1 MCSDRIVDCTGDIY
15 GKRAL
20 DFVED
25 LQQLTDASG
34 IAGRIERELAWFGFS
49 CVTIGDLPAPGV
61 EPRILLNTRP
71 LDYALHYQ
79 RENYFQK
86 DPVVLALSRSFAPV
100 AWQDVRK
107 QKLSRRERT
116 IIDEGREF
124 GARDG
129 ILIPI
134 FGASGSLSLFSP
146 CGFAP
151 DLSARARSALEMIGI
166 YSYQALRRALYR
178 RSESIQR
185 DPLTN
190 REREVMKWVA
200 TGKTDDEIATIL
212 RISRETVTTHVENAK
227 RKLNAVRRTYA
238 VVQALR
244 MGEITL

>member
-1 MCSDRIVDCTGDIY
+1 MGLDTSVTLTGDIY

-25 LQQLTDASG
+25 LQQLADARAIS
-34 IAGRIERELAWFGFS
+34 ARIERELEWFGFS

-61 EPRILLNTRP
+61 EPRVLMNTRP
-71 LDYALHYQ
+71 LDYSLHYQ

-100 AWQDVRK
+100 VWSDVRK
-107 QKLSRRERT
+107 QKLSRRART
-116 IIDEGREF
+116 IIDEARDF

-129 ILIPI
+129 LLIPI
-134 FGASGSLSLFSP
+134 FCAAGTLSLFSP

-151 DLSARARSALEMIGI
+151 DLSARARSALEIIGI
-166 YSYQALRRALYR
+166 YSYQALKRALHKNRELER
-178 RSESIQR
+178 RE
-185 DPLTN
+185 PLTN

-200 TGKTDDEIATIL
+200 AGKTDDEIAMIL
-212 RISRETVTTHVENAK
+212 CIARETVTTHVENAK

-244 MGEITL
+244 VGEITL